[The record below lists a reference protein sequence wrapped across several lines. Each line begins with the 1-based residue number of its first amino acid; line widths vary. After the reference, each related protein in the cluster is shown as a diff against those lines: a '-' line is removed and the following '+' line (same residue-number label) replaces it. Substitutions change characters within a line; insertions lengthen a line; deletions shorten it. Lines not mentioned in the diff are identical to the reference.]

1 MQMLL
6 GKKVLFHGQHALNV
20 HLLQYS
26 FFFFKKKKKTE
37 MVPDTCVA
45 FITKYIAI
53 ARIMESSVCNPFLLL
68 GCQVAKPMQS
78 INGGLIVCAP
88 KRQ

>member
-26 FFFFKKKKKTE
+26 LKKKK
-37 MVPDTCVA
+37 DRNG
-45 FITKYIAI
+45 
-53 ARIMESSVCNPFLLL
+53 ARYLSCFYYKEYHHRENHGKQRLQSVLVIGLL
-68 GCQVAKPMQS
+68 GGKSQR
-78 INGGLIVCAP
+78 N
-88 KRQ
+88 R

>member
-1 MQMLL
+1 MQILL
-6 GKKVLFHGQHALNV
+6 GKKVLFDGQHALNV

-26 FFFFKKKKKTE
+26 LKKKKTE
-37 MVPDTCVA
+37 MVPDTCLV

-68 GCQVAKPMQS
+68 GCLVAKPRQS
-78 INGGLIVCAP
+78 INGGLIVCAA

>member
-26 FFFFKKKKKTE
+26 LKKKKRQKWCPIL
-37 MVPDTCVA
+37 V
-45 FITKYIAI
+45 
-53 ARIMESSVCNPFLLL
+53 LLL
-68 GCQVAKPMQS
+68 LQRISPSRESWKAAFAIRSCYWAARWQKPTQS
-78 INGGLIVCAP
+78 INGGLIVCAA

>member
-26 FFFFKKKKKTE
+26 LKKK
-37 MVPDTCVA
+37 DRNG
-45 FITKYIAI
+45 
-53 ARIMESSVCNPFLLL
+53 ARYLSCFYYKEYHHRENHGKQRLQSVLVIGLL
-68 GCQVAKPMQS
+68 GGKSQ
-78 INGGLIVCAP
+78 
-88 KRQ
+88 RYR